1 MPLTYSI
8 TNGIAAGFVA
18 YVFLKTMRGKAA
30 EVHPLMWLV
39 AVAFLVYFAVPWLS
53 ITFDL

>member
-1 MPLTYSI
+1 
-8 TNGIAAGFVA
+8 VA